1 MIGGFY
7 GWHLAFGGNFHLFK
21 AKENELENYDILF
34 IGMSRPELEGVTAS
48 RIREKI
54 GWESKTKLVICID
67 YAIELWQGV
76 FQPYNLEKEL
86 MQADMIFVSE
96 PMMLSHVRTLLNDRK
111 PVFHIPHPSNLDA
124 LRQYYK
130 PKKIRTEEIATI
142 VHRYDNNWLDPFL
155 VTKDL
160 QWNNHV
166 VLLDPNRIPELFAFF
181 KYMKPGFEFTQYVDW
196 VSRMWVCLDSYHK
209 IHTYG
214 RTAVDNAC
222 LQLPTVGADWTWA
235 QKYLWPDLTAE
246 AGDVYTQKQM
256 IIKLFEDEK
265 FYDDCVEQAMEKVE
279 LFSYENRKQDFL
291 NKLYN
296 EV

>member
-7 GWHLAFGGNFHLFK
+7 QWHQAMNGNFSLYT
-21 AKENELENYDILF
+21 AKQNELENYDIIF

-48 RIREKI
+48 RIREKL
-54 GWESKTKLVICID
+54 GNNSKTKLVICID

-76 FQPYNLEKEL
+76 FQPHSLEHEL

-96 PMMLSHVRTLLNDRK
+96 PMMQSHVKALLNDRK

-124 LRQYYK
+124 MRQYYK
-130 PKKIRTEEIATI
+130 PKDLRTEEIATI

-160 QWNNHV
+160 PWNNHV
-166 VLLDPNRIPELFAFF
+166 VLLDPNIMVHLYAFF
-181 KYMKPGFEFTQYVDW
+181 QYMKPGFEFTQYLDW
-196 VSRMWVCLDSYHK
+196 ISRMSVCLDSYHK

-246 AGDVYTQKQM
+246 AGDVYAQKQM
-256 IIKLFEDEK
+256 IQRLFAEPE
-265 FYDDCVEQAMEKVE
+265 FYDDCVEKAMEKVE
-279 LFSYENRKQDFL
+279 LFSYENRRLDLL

-296 EV
+296 